1 MFGIGTQEWIIIF
14 VIVLLIFG
22 PKALPK
28 IAQSLGKGIRDFKD
42 AMAGVTN
49 EFENDTHKREEPR
62 AASPQ
67 PPSPPQAPPVE
78 TATPKE
84 TTTDKQQP

>member
-1 MFGIGTQEWIIIF
+1 IF

-49 EFENDTHKREEPR
+49 ELENDNRKREEPHVVTQQTP
-62 AASPQ
+62 SPHTDSVET
-67 PPSPPQAPPVE
+67 PPS
-78 TATPKE
+78 KE
-84 TTTDKQQP
+84 TTTDKQQS